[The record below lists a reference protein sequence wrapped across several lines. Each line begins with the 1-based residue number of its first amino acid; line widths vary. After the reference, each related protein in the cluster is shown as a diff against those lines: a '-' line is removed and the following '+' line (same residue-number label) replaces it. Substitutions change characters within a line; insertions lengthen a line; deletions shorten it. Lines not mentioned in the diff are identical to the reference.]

1 MKTKYDYNPLMKLYN
16 ILDRSIYQ
24 LKSNPPHIDNDEFTD
39 EVISTMLGYNSV
51 KFKPNA
57 QAKTVEICNDIYLY
71 LLYNA
76 EGNDYNEVFDYVE
89 VYGSSYIIIFMD
101 YFKSIKTVATKVPDD
116 NTSIEERLDYMMG
129 NSKAFDAICNIVNFF
144 IKLTSRVKPN
154 PGSIQ
159 DKINST
165 APTMIAAYILN
176 KFKPLEEND
185 CESSIIPYNRI
196 LELGNVP
203 ITKLLTGIF

>member
-1 MKTKYDYNPLMKLYN
+1 
-16 ILDRSIYQ
+16 
-24 LKSNPPHIDNDEFTD
+24 
-39 EVISTMLGYNSV
+39 
-51 KFKPNA
+51 
-57 QAKTVEICNDIYLY
+57 
-71 LLYNA
+71 
-76 EGNDYNEVFDYVE
+76 
-89 VYGSSYIIIFMD
+89 MD

-129 NSKAFDAICNIVNFF
+129 NSKTFDAICNIVNFF

-176 KFKPLEEND
+176 RFKPLEEND